1 MRAATGSLPT
11 TKPWSFPT
19 FQPVKRAI
27 FQERG
32 DIPLYSGVSH
42 ALHTLIFARS
52 FIDICYVFND
62 KEPRGPLLRIIA
74 LHLAFTLLLIRSN
87 ALASF
92 FPATKRSL
100 RRSQLLLVG
109 LTAVF
114 VLIWQMPP
122 LPVMLGVTIMTLP
135 IHIFSE
141 AFSIIVSMMI
151 FAIIYASNEERPA
164 PVLLLGCAFLAVGL
178 LDFAHTLSYM
188 GMPDFITPAGPEKGM
203 NFWLSARLIFALAM
217 LTFALLPWKPFS
229 NHRSRYWL
237 LSGSLILTTL
247 IYWLGLYHQ
256 EIWPATFIEGQGLTR
271 FKIGAEYTIIAMML
285 GSAILFYQ
293 KLRGSDAPYD
303 AAGLFTAVG
312 ITILSELTFTLYT
325 EVFDIFNL
333 LGHLYKIL
341 AYVFICKA
349 IFVVIV
355 QEPYQKLHRAI
366 NALKENDAAL
376 KESKE
381 HFRIIMDSLD
391 ALVYVA
397 DRESYEVL
405 FLNAYGKKHWGDVV
419 GKRCWQVLQGNQTG
433 PCPFCTNDRL
443 VDPEGNPTAV
453 YVWEFQNTVTKQWYE
468 CRDQAIRWPDGRLV
482 RMEIATDITL
492 GKQAVEDAFRAK
504 AEWEKTFDSIGEL
517 ITIQD
522 LDMRIVRLNQATLQ
536 TLNISREEAIG
547 KFCHELFRG
556 VSTPCEECPVT
567 KALQDLKSSS
577 AEIYHETLGKTF
589 MISVSPI
596 LDEEGHAQG
605 LVHIAKDITDQ
616 KRTEVQLH
624 QAQKMESIG
633 TLAGGIAHDF
643 NNILSAILG
652 YTELAMMRKKEDEE
666 SLREDLLQVRMAA
679 DRATRLV
686 RQILTFSRKQPEEKK
701 PLQLSLIIKEA
712 LKLLRASI
720 PATIEIR
727 QEIMCQAVVLADPG
741 QIHQLIMNLATNS
754 YQAMEEQGGVL
765 GVTLKEITVDAD
777 AELVPGPY
785 VMLSVSD
792 TGCGMEKA
800 VIDRIFEPYFTTKE
814 MDKGTG
820 LGLAVVHG
828 IVKSH
833 KGRIAV
839 HSELGQGTTFNV
851 YLPML
856 VSEAVTTEVVDNAPP
871 MARAHERI
879 MVVDDEETIRDL
891 ISRFLTQAGYRVE
904 VFGNGVQ
911 AWQAFSHRP
920 DDWDLILSDQTMPGM
935 TGDQLVAKVL
945 SLRPELPIV
954 ICSGYS
960 RIVSSDE
967 AKKVGNSIFLQKPI
981 NRNALLTQVARTL
994 ENKD

>member
-1 MRAATGSLPT
+1 M
-11 TKPWSFPT
+11 
-19 FQPVKRAI
+19 AI
-27 FQERG
+27 
-32 DIPLYSGVSH
+32 
-42 ALHTLIFARS
+42 
-52 FIDICYVFND
+52 
-62 KEPRGPLLRIIA
+62 
-74 LHLAFTLLLIRSN
+74 
-87 ALASF
+87 F
-92 FPATKRSL
+92 FPAPNRSL
-100 RRSQLLLVG
+100 YRSQLLLLG
-109 LTAVF
+109 LTGLF
-114 VLIWQMPP
+114 VLIWQMPHP
-122 LPVMLGVTIMTLP
+122 SVMLGATIMTLP

-141 AFSIIVSMMI
+141 TFSIIVSMMI
-151 FAIIYASNEERPA
+151 FAIIYASGEKRPA
-164 PVLLLGCAFLAVGL
+164 PVLLLGCSFLVVGL
-178 LDFAHTLSYM
+178 LDFAHTLSYE

-203 NFWLSARLIFALAM
+203 NFWLAARLIFVLAM
-217 LTFALLPWKPFS
+217 LAFVLLPWRPFS
-229 NHRSRYWL
+229 SPRGRYWL
-237 LSGSLILTTL
+237 LAGSLVLTAL

-256 EIWPATFIEGQGLTR
+256 EIWPATYIEGQGLTR
-271 FKIGAEYTIIAMML
+271 FKIGAEYALIAMML
-285 GSAILFYQ
+285 CAAILFYR
-293 KLRGSDAPYD
+293 KARNGDAPYD
-303 AAGLFTAVG
+303 AAGLFVALS
-312 ITILSELTFTLYT
+312 ITILSELALTLYAD
-325 EVFDIFNL
+325 VFDSFNL

-341 AYVFICKA
+341 AYIFICKA
-349 IFVVIV
+349 IFCVLV
-355 QEPYQKLHRAI
+355 QEPFQRLHGAI
-366 NALKENDAAL
+366 RALKQSDAAL
-376 KESKE
+376 RQSKE

-397 DRESYEVL
+397 DRQSYELL
-405 FLNAYGKKHWGDVV
+405 FLNAYGEKIWGDVI
-419 GKRCWQVLQGNQTG
+419 GKRCWQALQANQTG

-443 VDPEGNPTAV
+443 VDPEGNPAGV
-453 YVWEFQNTVTKQWYE
+453 HVWEFQNTVTRQWYE

-482 RMEIATDITL
+482 RMEIATDITVR
-492 GKQAVEDAFRAK
+492 KQAVQDVFRAK
-504 AEWEKTFDSIGEL
+504 AEWEKTFDSIGES

-522 LDMRIVRLNQATLQ
+522 LQMRIVRVNQATLQ
-536 TLNISREEAIG
+536 TLNISRDEAIG
-547 KFCHELFRG
+547 KFCYELFRG
-556 VSTPCEECPVT
+556 VSTPCAGCPVT

-577 AEIYHETLGKTF
+577 AEIYHETLGKAF
-589 MISVSPI
+589 MVSVSPI
-596 LDEEGHAQG
+596 LDEEGQAQG
-605 LVHIAKDITDQ
+605 LVHIAKDITDL
-616 KRTEVQLH
+616 KRAEVQLH

-679 DRATRLV
+679 VRATMLV
-686 RQILTFSRKQPEEKK
+686 RQILTFSRKQPEDRK
-701 PLQLSLIIKEA
+701 PLQISMIIKEA

-720 PATIEIR
+720 PTTIEIR
-727 QEIMCQAVVLADPG
+727 QEIISQAVVLADPG

-800 VIDRIFEPYFTTKE
+800 VMDRIFEPYFTTKE

-828 IVKSH
+828 IVKSY

-839 HSELGQGTTFNV
+839 YSELGRGTTFNV

-856 VSEAVTTEVVDNAPP
+856 VSEAAATEVVDNAPP

-891 ISRFLTQAGYRVE
+891 VTLFLTQAGYRVE
-904 VFGNGVQ
+904 EFGNGLQ

-920 DDWDLILSDQTMPGM
+920 DDWDLILTDQTMPGM
-935 TGDQLVAKVL
+935 TGEQLVAKVL
-945 SLRPELPIV
+945 ALRPGLPII

-960 RIVSSDE
+960 RILSSDE
-967 AKKVGNSIFLQKPI
+967 VKKAGNSAFLQKPI
-981 NRNALLTQVARTL
+981 NRNALLTQIAGTL
-994 ENKD
+994 ENKTVQEGS